1 VSDISN
7 LIQDKVLLA
16 PLAGITN
23 LPFRLI
29 AREFGCQ
36 LCFTEMV
43 SASGLVR
50 ESDKTIE
57 YLNTCEEDRPL
68 GVQLFGA
75 DPDIMAQAAV
85 LAAGHRPDLIDV
97 NMGCPVRK
105 VVKTGSGAMLMKNPS
120 LAGRIISALAKAT
133 NIPVTVKMRAGWSS
147 GFLNAVE
154 MAIMAEESGAAAI
167 IVHGRTA
174 EQGFSG
180 HADWRAIAQVKCA
193 VKIPVVGNGD
203 IRLPQDA
210 VKMRQE
216 TGCDAVMV
224 GRGALG
230 NPWIFQGIRQLFAGM
245 PADARLSPGQ
255 RYEIIKK
262 HWEMEMRYF
271 GGRIAGRSFRKHL
284 LWYTRGLAGSSR
296 LREALG
302 KMADS
307 REMFS
312 ELDRYFQSLAEPQ
325 AEITT

>member
-1 VSDISN
+1 MSDIGN

-85 LAAGHRPDLIDV
+85 VAAGYNPDLLDV

-105 VVKTGSGAMLMKNPS
+105 VVKTGSGAMLMKDPA
-120 LAGRIISALAKAT
+120 LAGRIIAAVAKAT
-133 NIPVTVKMRAGWSS
+133 NIPVTVKMRSGWRD
-147 GFLNAVE
+147 GALNAVE

-203 IRLPQDA
+203 IWLPQDA
-210 VKMRQE
+210 VRMRQE

-230 NPWIFQGIRQLFAGM
+230 NPWIFQGVRQLLAGI
-245 PADARLSPGQ
+245 PEDDRPFPGQ
-255 RYEIIKK
+255 RYAIIKK
-262 HWEMEMRYF
+262 HWAMEMRHF
-271 GGRIAGRSFRKHL
+271 GERIAGRSFRKHL
-284 LWYTRGLAGSSR
+284 LWYTRGLAASSR
-296 LREALG
+296 LREKLG
-302 KMADS
+302 KMTES
-307 REMFS
+307 KEVFS
-312 ELDRYFQSLAEPQ
+312 ELDRYFQSLAASQ